1 MYEDRTQN
9 YNPEIN
15 EEYLIHDIP
24 FVLPQLCEDYSV
36 AINTTN

>member
-15 EEYLIHDIP
+15 EEYAMIHYIP
-24 FVLPQLCEDYSV
+24 LPRHL
-36 AINTTN
+36 